1 MTEQVQKKKYIIK
14 RVLDEEEVKRI
25 KDELAELMFNVKA
38 FYYGLLSMIDEPAI
52 KAYESN
58 RQEAEKDLFLNA
70 DVRRFMQNYVKAY
83 VLYHLLRYGYLPDI
97 AKIIITYITKDR
109 LAVRVVVNAKE
120 LSYLFGVANFVPQA
134 IDIISFEASDSITPQ
149 KIVNKI
155 INDIDR
161 LIDMYRWDFQFESN
175 YRLDLEY
182 AVNWLRQHN
191 EEVDENKI
199 KALTERKAKILNRIV
214 DFEDLLKTYR
224 L

>member
-38 FYYGLLSMIDEPAI
+38 FYYGLLSMIDEPAT

-58 RQEAEKDLFLNA
+58 RQEAEKDLFLNV
-70 DVRRFMQNYVKAY
+70 DVRRFMQNYAKAY
-83 VLYHLLRYGYLPDI
+83 VLHHLLHYGYLPYMVNI
-97 AKIIITYITKDR
+97 TITYIGKDEVTVK
-109 LAVRVVVNAKE
+109 AVISQEE
-120 LSYLFGVANFVPQA
+120 LMYRFSIARYISQPIEIA
-134 IDIISFEASDSITPQ
+134 SFEASDSITPR

-155 INDIDR
+155 MNDIDR
-161 LIDMYRWDFQFESN
+161 LIEMYRWDFQYESN

-182 AVNWLRQHN
+182 TVDWLKQRSK
-191 EEVDENKI
+191 EIDENKI
-199 KALTERKAKILNRIV
+199 KALTEVKAKILNHIV